1 MADSLHTTEYYTGA
15 QVKVYFGHLLI
26 DEIASMRWLF
36 SQLQVLTF
44 NNVIAVRKKGCMHY
58 NLNNHC

>member
-1 MADSLHTTEYYTGA
+1 MPCLI
-15 QVKVYFGHLLI
+15 LI